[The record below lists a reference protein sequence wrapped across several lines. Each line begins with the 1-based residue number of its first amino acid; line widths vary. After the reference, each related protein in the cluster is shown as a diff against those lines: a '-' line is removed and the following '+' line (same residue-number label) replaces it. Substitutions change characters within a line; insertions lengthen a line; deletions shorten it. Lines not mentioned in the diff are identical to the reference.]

1 MPNVW
6 AHLIFGQELLQHL
19 GHKELL
25 DDRTRNVFNLGCQG
39 PDFLF
44 YHHFW
49 PWQKDKPLSKTGNLL
64 HTKHCGPFLWDMLAR
79 VKGLPLSDP
88 LLLYAIGFLTHHIL
102 DRNLHPYVF
111 YKSGFG
117 KWKHQTFEVIMD
129 TCIVRKKRGLETY
142 KNPVWKQINVGP
154 ALPSG
159 IAEFLYQLTGL
170 YYPGTQEGIKPCHWE
185 EAYCQMIKALKLFH
199 DPTGIKTWLTFKQ
212 IEPFVYKRK
221 LEPLDYLNEQHE
233 EWNCPTDPN
242 ERYTESVWD
251 LWDKAIRDGTRTVS
265 AAFRWLQTH
274 ASSPGYEEA
283 ESLFKKE
290 LGNLSYET
298 GKPCDLNLKIKYV
311 QPMI

>member
-6 AHLIFGQELLQHL
+6 AHLIFGQEILQHL
-19 GHKELL
+19 GYRNLL
-25 DDRTRNVFNLGCQG
+25 NDRTRNIFNLGCQG

-49 PWQKDKPLSKTGNLL
+49 PWQKDKTLSKIGNLL
-64 HTKHCGPFLWDMLAR
+64 HTKHCGPFLSDMLAR
-79 VKGLPLSDP
+79 FKGLPLSDP

-129 TCIVRKKRGLETY
+129 TYIVRKKWAIKTY
-142 KNPVWKQINVGP
+142 RQPVWKQIFAGP
-154 ALPSG
+154 SLPSG
-159 IAEFLYQLTGL
+159 AAESLYQLTEL
-170 YYPGTQEGIKPCHWE
+170 HYPGIQQGISPSHWE
-185 EAYCQMIKALKLFH
+185 DAYRQMITALKLFH
-199 DPTGIKTWLTFKQ
+199 DPTGLKTWLTFKQ

-221 LEPLDYLNEQHE
+221 IEPLDYLNERHE

-242 ERYTESVWD
+242 ERYTDSVWD
-251 LWDKAIRDGTRTVS
+251 LWEQAIADGIKTVS
-265 AAFRWLQTH
+265 AALHWLQLPS
-274 ASSPGYEEA
+274 SSPENKEA
-283 ESLFKKE
+283 ERLFKQA
-290 LGNLSYET
+290 LDNVSYET
-298 GKPCDLNLKIKYV
+298 GKPCDLNLQIQYV